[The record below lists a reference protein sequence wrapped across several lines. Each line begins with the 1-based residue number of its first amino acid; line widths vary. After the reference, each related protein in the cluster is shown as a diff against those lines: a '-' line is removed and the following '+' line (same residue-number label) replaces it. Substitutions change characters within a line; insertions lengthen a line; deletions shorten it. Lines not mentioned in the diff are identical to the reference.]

1 MNTIANITL
10 FLFTLCCVVSFKR
23 PNIIRCPS
31 YPNMNNMYN
40 YTYGFQTL
48 DNVLCDNYKFI
59 INDKKRRNIY
69 LRLRENMVN
78 RNIYMQE
85 SRKKDVKKKQIMFFY
100 ILYKNNLDDYL
111 FGKLL
116 GVSSTEY

>member
-1 MNTIANITL
+1 MITIANITL

-85 SRKKDVKKKQIMFFY
+85 KKDVKKQIMFFY

-111 FGKLL
+111 FSKLL